1 MVFLSRWA
9 GNRIQSS
16 FSRFRMSCSRIYGD
30 MILQEFAKNL
40 NTFQD
45 ENLGL
50 SDDSDEAPRPSAE
63 AAHAGRAGDFVL
75 Y

>member
-1 MVFLSRWA
+1 
-9 GNRIQSS
+9 
-16 FSRFRMSCSRIYGD
+16 MSCSRIYGD
-30 MILQEFAKNL
+30 MTLQEFAKNL

-50 SDDSDEAPRPSAE
+50 SADPDEAPRPSAE
-63 AAHAGRAGDFVL
+63 AAHAGRAGDSVL